1 MRCKNGTRRNNKTG
15 DCIRISQIVSHR
27 CINGT
32 RKNRKT
38 GECQIKSEIKRVRCP
53 NGSRKDVITKECEK
67 MKLANK
73 TMKIRSS
80 RKVSSRKSSS
90 RKSSTRKPSSRKSS
104 IRKSSSSSLSFKMP
118 VRQTPLSQRTP
129 IDMSKPIDFGTS
141 SLKNST
147 TPVQEIGVS
156 LPAPDIVTIVE
167 KDTTPKKSSSVSSLK
182 KSSSVNKPIDFG
194 TSSLSSKTKI
204 ATPIPVIESVIEPVK
219 EKQSSNK
226 LSDTLVL
233 EEPIV
238 FEKSSS
244 KKSSSSKKPSS
255 SKKSSSIK
263 SSSIKLKPSL
273 SFSNSSDSSSDSS
286 DKESSDKKIPIVLK
300 PTMVMSMKN
309 APTETTKRVNDQFI
323 LNRLKKNRGK

>member
-1 MRCKNGTRRNNKTG
+1 
-15 DCIRISQIVSHR
+15 
-27 CINGT
+27 
-32 RKNRKT
+32 
-38 GECQIKSEIKRVRCP
+38 
-53 NGSRKDVITKECEK
+53 

-80 RKVSSRKSSS
+80 RKVSSKKSSSRKSSSRKSSS
-90 RKSSTRKPSSRKSS
+90 RKSSTRKP
-104 IRKSSSSSLSFKMP
+104 SSSSLSFKMP

-194 TSSLSSKTKI
+194 MSSLSSKTKN

-255 SKKSSSIK
+255 SKKSSSK
-263 SSSIKLKPSL
+263 KSSSSIKLKPSL

-309 APTETTKRVNDQFI
+309 APTESTKRVNDQFI

>member
-90 RKSSTRKPSSRKSS
+90 RKSS

-141 SLKNST
+141 SLKNPT

-219 EKQSSNK
+219 EKQSSNIM
-226 LSDTLVL
+226 
-233 EEPIV
+233 EI
-238 FEKSSS
+238 
-244 KKSSSSKKPSS
+244 
-255 SKKSSSIK
+255 
-263 SSSIKLKPSL
+263 
-273 SFSNSSDSSSDSS
+273 
-286 DKESSDKKIPIVLK
+286 
-300 PTMVMSMKN
+300 
-309 APTETTKRVNDQFI
+309 
-323 LNRLKKNRGK
+323 